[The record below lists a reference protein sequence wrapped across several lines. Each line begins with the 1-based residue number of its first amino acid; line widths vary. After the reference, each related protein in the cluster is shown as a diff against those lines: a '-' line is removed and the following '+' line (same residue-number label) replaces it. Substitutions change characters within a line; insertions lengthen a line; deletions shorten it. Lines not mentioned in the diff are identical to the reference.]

1 MVVAG
6 REPGVL
12 VELGV
17 VEQRYRAVLEVL
29 DEGVPVTVVARR
41 YGVARQTVHGGWSG
55 MPMVAGWP
63 GWRIV
68 RRRRW
73 RVRIR

>member
-1 MVVAG
+1 LGPFLCDHQVVAG

-41 YGVARQTVHGGWSG
+41 YGVAR
-55 MPMVAGWP
+55 
-63 GWRIV
+63 
-68 RRRRW
+68 RRT
-73 RVRIR
+73 